1 MYSMIPFGRMNT
13 SWNDL
18 FDDFERRMFPADRGE
33 LPAFRTD
40 IRDEGDH
47 FLLEADLPGFRKE
60 DIDLHLQDGVLTITA
75 KRQEEQEEKKENL
88 IHTFDTLLEL
98 GIIPVVNENDSVSYT
113 EIESDEKLFGD
124 NDMLSAIVAVLCR
137 AGKLVILSDIDGLYD
152 SDPRLH
158 PNAKLL
164 SRVECID
171 ESKYALAGGA
181 GSRRG
186 TGGMRTKLKAAELA
200 VSQGIDTI
208 IANGRHPDAIYEII
222 RGGVSGTLFPGK
234 L

>member
-1 MYSMIPFGRMNT
+1 
-13 SWNDL
+13 
-18 FDDFERRMFPADRGE
+18 
-33 LPAFRTD
+33 
-40 IRDEGDH
+40 
-47 FLLEADLPGFRKE
+47 
-60 DIDLHLQDGVLTITA
+60 
-75 KRQEEQEEKKENL
+75 
-88 IHTFDTLLEL
+88 
-98 GIIPVVNENDSVSYT
+98 
-113 EIESDEKLFGD
+113 
-124 NDMLSAIVAVLCR
+124 MLSAIVAVLCR
-137 AGKLVILSDIDGLYD
+137 AGKLIILSDIDGLYD

-171 ESKYALAGGA
+171 ESTYALAGGA
-181 GSRRG
+181 GSRR
-186 TGGMRTKLKAAELA
+186 GMRTKLKAAELA